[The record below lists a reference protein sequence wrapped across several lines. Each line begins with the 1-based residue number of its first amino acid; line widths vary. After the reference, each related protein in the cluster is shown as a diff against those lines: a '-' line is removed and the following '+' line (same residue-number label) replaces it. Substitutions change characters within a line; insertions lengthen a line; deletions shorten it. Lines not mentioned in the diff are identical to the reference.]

1 MKNQTRSTFKWVLG
15 GGILC
20 IFLVFTQ
27 LLIRELIIP
36 KEFQPYISAMIIITC
51 CVYCIISIVK
61 IVQYQKWEK
70 EYMQETL
77 EKSKEKLSPEF
88 TTVLLN
94 SSDDISK
101 EKFNCQAKI
110 DNDGK
115 IICKINV
122 DFTTKFDSYEKFLR
136 YFHFDEE

>member
-1 MKNQTRSTFKWVLG
+1 
-15 GGILC
+15 
-20 IFLVFTQ
+20 
-27 LLIRELIIP
+27 
-36 KEFQPYISAMIIITC
+36 
-51 CVYCIISIVK
+51 
-61 IVQYQKWEK
+61 
-70 EYMQETL
+70 MQEAL

-101 EKFNCQAKI
+101 EKFKCQAKV

-122 DFTTKFDSYEKFLR
+122 DFTTKIDSYEEFLR